1 MMSEEKILTQE
12 IAAQF
17 LEDLEDQDW
26 VDLNEFTSIED
37 AAAKILG
44 KWESGRVV
52 LLSLSLKSHPSSLGP
67 QASFPHPSGLRP
79 QAYCR
84 ARCCRQPGVA
94 FRIERYEMHL
104 SIHRF
109 VCRPVD
115 AFSARRHCS
124 DQHHTG
130 PCRLANLSA

>member
-12 IAAQF
+12 IAEQV

-44 KWESGRVV
+44 KSAPGRVV
-52 LLSLSLKSHPSSLGP
+52 LLSLSLKTRASSLISSPLG
-67 QASFPHPSGLRP
+67 P

-109 VCRPVD
+109 VCRPVG

>member
-12 IAAQF
+12 IAEQV

-52 LLSLSLKSHPSSLGP
+52 LLSLSLKSHPSSLG
-67 QASFPHPSGLRP
+67 P

>member
-52 LLSLSLKSHPSSLGP
+52 LLSLSLKSHPSSHISSPLGP
-67 QASFPHPSGLRP
+67 QASSLLPRP
-79 QAYCR
+79 L
-84 ARCCRQPGVA
+84 
-94 FRIERYEMHL
+94 L
-104 SIHRF
+104 S
-109 VCRPVD
+109 
-115 AFSARRHCS
+115 SARRS
-124 DQHHTG
+124 I
-130 PCRLANLSA
+130 